1 MVEHPAV
8 NRRVASSSLARGADI
23 TPKPQSGFLIYMSYY
38 VYILESETSGSYYV
52 GSSENPEKR
61 LQFHNTLEKGFTSR
75 YRPWRIIF
83 KKEYESKMEALGSE
97 RKIKSWK
104 NRKMIERVI
113 SGEIKL

>member
-1 MVEHPAV
+1 
-8 NRRVASSSLARGADI
+8 
-23 TPKPQSGFLIYMSYY
+23 MSHS
-38 VYILESETSGSYYV
+38 VYILESETSGNYYV
-52 GSSENPEKR
+52 GSSEKPEKR
-61 LQFHNTLEKGFTSR
+61 LQFHNTVEKGFTSR

-83 KKEYESKMEALGSE
+83 KKEYESKSEALRAE

>member
-1 MVEHPAV
+1 
-8 NRRVASSSLARGADI
+8 
-23 TPKPQSGFLIYMSYY
+23 MSHS
-38 VYILESETSGSYYV
+38 VYILESETSGNYYI
-52 GSSENPEKR
+52 GSSGNPEKR
-61 LQFHNTLEKGFTSR
+61 LQFHNTVEKGFTSR

-83 KKEYESKMEALGSE
+83 KKEYESKSEALKAE

>member
-1 MVEHPAV
+1 
-8 NRRVASSSLARGADI
+8 
-23 TPKPQSGFLIYMSYY
+23 MSHS
-38 VYILESETSGSYYV
+38 VYILESETSGNYYI

-61 LQFHNTLEKGFTSR
+61 LQFHNTREKGFTSR

-83 KKEYESKMEALGSE
+83 KKEYESKSEALRAE